1 MQNYNNL
8 WITCYLCAIK
18 FEYWSKKMLNR
29 RILRTKA
36 FKTVYGYAENSSMT
50 LKEAEAL
57 LDMTCESTRDLY
69 LFLLSVTGPLVAEA
83 SARIEAARNKF
94 APTEEELNPN
104 MKFVENSITP
114 LLTEDPDFQKLLKR
128 KKFSWEQYD
137 VFLRHLYE
145 SVRESKYF
153 QDYLE
158 SEESGLEADASLWA
172 KIFEREFEDNE
183 ELRDILEDMS
193 IYWNDDLGYALG
205 WCCRTVRELGKGGR
219 WSLPPLYVSDL
230 PGNEAKSSDKA
241 FVFGLLRSAYLN
253 FDAFSEN
260 IAALTPK
267 WNRDRICATD
277 LALIVCGMA
286 EAKAFPQTPV
296 KVIINEYVEISKFY
310 STPESSGF
318 VNGLLDKLI
327 NNHN

>member
-1 MQNYNNL
+1 
-8 WITCYLCAIK
+8 
-18 FEYWSKKMLNR
+18 
-29 RILRTKA
+29 
-36 FKTVYGYAENSSMT
+36 
-50 LKEAEAL
+50 
-57 LDMTCESTRDLY
+57 
-69 LFLLSVTGPLVAEA
+69 
-83 SARIEAARNKF
+83 
-94 APTEEELNPN
+94 

-158 SEESGLEADASLWA
+158 AEESGLEADASLWA

-318 VNGLLDKLI
+318 VNGLLDRLI